1 MFKLSGYRLNQIKEV
16 NMPRK
21 KENKTTKASQKK
33 SANLKDLSQAHGKE
47 EEVQPTSLDQIWGD
61 TGVGKY
67 KTLNRDEYETQLSDM
82 NKSDLQT
89 HATKVGLV
97 PVDDAGLLRKR
108 LLREFSK
115 HISAYKVPQTNTG
128 DKKMSKAAFK
138 ILSEG
143 K

>member
-1 MFKLSGYRLNQIKEV
+1 
-16 NMPRK
+16 MPRK
-21 KENKTTKASQKK
+21 KETKSTRASQKK
-33 SANLKDLSQAHGKE
+33 RASLNDLSQAHGKE

-115 HISAYKVPQTNTG
+115 HVSAYKVPQKNVG
-128 DKKMSKAAFK
+128 DKRMSKAASK
-138 ILSEG
+138 ILGEG